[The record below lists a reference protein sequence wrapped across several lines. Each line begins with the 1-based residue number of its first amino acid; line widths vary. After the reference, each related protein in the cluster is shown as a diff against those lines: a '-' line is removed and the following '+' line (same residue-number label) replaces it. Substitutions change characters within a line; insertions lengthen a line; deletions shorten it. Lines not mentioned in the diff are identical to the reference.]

1 MVVPDG
7 RAQEVVCKSRSRHDY
22 LCAAKIVI
30 VLIFNDIDL
39 FQKHFGAVWRDFQ
52 YPCLACRYDA
62 MHGDSYPGFEMS
74 VIAVTAYDVEWYRAM
89 GEQQFVSVNA

>member
-7 RAQEVVCKSRSRHDY
+7 RAQEVVCQSRSRHDY

-52 YPCLACRYDA
+52 YPCRACRNDA
-62 MHGDSYPGFEMS
+62 MHGDSYSGFEMS
-74 VIAVTAYDVEWYRAM
+74 VIAVTAYYVEWYRAM

>member
-7 RAQEVVCKSRSRHDY
+7 RAQEVVCQSWSRHDY
-22 LCAAKIVI
+22 LCAAEIVI

-39 FQKHFGAVWRDFQ
+39 FQKHFGAVWRDLQ
-52 YPCLACRYDA
+52 YLCRACRDDA
-62 MHGDSYPGFEMS
+62 VHCNSYPGFEMS